1 MAAASFGR
9 WLRLRRRGLGLT
21 QQELGQQAGYAG
33 ETIRKVEADEL
44 RPSRQLAEGLAAA
57 LGVAAEDREAFIRF
71 ARDRSDG
78 DNLAL
83 PTAPALPTP
92 GAPATPALASPSFT
106 LPTPPTALIGR
117 EAELADVK
125 ALLSRADAR
134 LVTLTGAGGVGKT
147 RLALEVAAELSDDL
161 TDGVGFVNL
170 APLREPG
177 LIVATIAQVLDIR
190 EQPGQGLLASLID
203 TLHDR
208 RILLVLDNFE
218 QIVEAAPVVAELLA
232 GAPDLKLLVTSRAA
246 LRLRGE
252 QEYDVPPL
260 TVPDTAQPSVATMM
274 EAEAVRLFVARA
286 QAARRDFVLT
296 EKNAEAVAAIC
307 QRLDGLPL
315 AIELAAARVKVFS
328 PQALL
333 ARLGSRLAVLTG
345 GPRDAPL
352 RQRTLWATLTWSYGL
367 LGEAERRLFRQ
378 LGVFVGGFTLDA
390 AETVVGEQT
399 GASDEGRMTSGD
411 EASSP
416 APNHSVLATLDG
428 VAALVDQSLVARM
441 SGVGGE
447 ARFGMLETVREYAV
461 ERLAESG
468 EADAMRRTHALY
480 YLAEAEAAEDA
491 LHDLGPGRA
500 LSRLEAE
507 MDNLRA
513 ALAWMRAAGETESFL
528 RLTAALAP
536 FWYWREHVGEGK
548 RWVEDGLSLAAT
560 LDDPWLRA
568 RLLRVGGHAG
578 LWPGDLSAARAAL
591 AESVALAR
599 GAGDDRLLAEV
610 LGGLGARTRHL
621 GDLSEARQLWQESL
635 AMARKAGSRWLT
647 MIALGGLGIVT
658 RDEGAT
664 DQAAALLAEALSLAR
679 ELRARRSEGSILN
692 AYGEVARMAGDDE
705 LAEKLYS
712 EAIALFQTQ
721 AGLGPLAA
729 NALHNLGHVTLRRG
743 EDTRALGLFQTCLRV
758 DIQGEE
764 TVRSGPTVA
773 GIAGVWQ
780 ARGQPQRAARLL
792 GAAAMMAET
801 GGFALEAAD
810 RADTERILAA
820 VRSQVSAEEFVA
832 AWGEGHAMSL
842 EEAVAYAL
850 RGATETA

>member
-44 RPSRQLAEGLAAA
+44 RPSQQLAENLAAA
-57 LGVAAEDREAFIRF
+57 LGLATEDREAFIRF
-71 ARDRSDG
+71 ARDRSGG
-78 DNLAL
+78 DTLAL
-83 PTAPALPTP
+83 PAAPALPAP
-92 GAPATPALASPSFT
+92 GAPTTPALASPAFT

-117 EAELADVK
+117 ETELADVK
-125 ALLSRADAR
+125 ALLSRADTR
-134 LVTLTGAGGVGKT
+134 LVTLTGVGGVGKT

-170 APLREPG
+170 APLTDPG
-177 LIVATIAQVLDIR
+177 LVVATIAHVLHIR
-190 EQPGQGLLASLID
+190 ERPGQALLASLID
-203 TLHDR
+203 TFRDR
-208 RILLVLDNFE
+208 RMLLVLDNFE
-218 QIVEAAPVVAELLA
+218 QVVEAAPVVAELLA
-232 GAPDLKLLVTSRAA
+232 GAPYLKLLVTSRAS

-252 QEYDVPPL
+252 QAYDVPPL
-260 TVPDTAQPSVATMM
+260 TVPGTAQPSVATMM
-274 EAEAVRLFVARA
+274 EAEAVRLFVVRA
-286 QAARRDFVLT
+286 QAARQGFALT
-296 EKNAEAVAAIC
+296 AGNAVAVAAIC
-307 QRLDGLPL
+307 HRLDGLPL
-315 AIELAAARVKVFS
+315 AIELAAARVKAFS

-333 ARLGSRLAVLTG
+333 VRLDSRLAVLTG

-352 RQRTLWATLTWSYGL
+352 RQRTLRATLGWSYGL
-367 LGEAERRLFRQ
+367 LGEAEQRLFRQ

-390 AETVVGEQT
+390 AEAVVGDWRGEIES
-399 GASDEGRMTSGD
+399 SDSSLSHL
-411 EASSP
+411 SSP
-416 APNHSVLATLDG
+416 VSVFEG
-428 VAALVDQSLVARM
+428 VAALVDQSLVVRRD
-441 SGVGGE
+441 GVGGE
-447 ARFGMLETVREYAV
+447 PRFGMLETVREYAV

-491 LHDLGPGRA
+491 LHDLGPTRA

-513 ALAWMRAAGETESFL
+513 ALAWMRAAGETESLL
-528 RLTAALAP
+528 RPTAALAP

-548 RWVEDGLSLAAT
+548 RWVEDGLFLATT
-560 LDDPWLRA
+560 LGDPWLQA
-568 RLLRVGGHAG
+568 RLLRVGGLAG

-610 LGGLGARTRHL
+610 LGWLGARTRHL
-621 GDLSEARQLWQESL
+621 GDLSEARRLWQESL
-635 AMARKAGSRWLT
+635 AVARKTGSRWLT
-647 MIALGGLGIVT
+647 MTALGGLGIVR

-664 DQAAALLAEALSLAR
+664 DQAAALLAESLSLSR
-679 ELRARRSEGSILN
+679 ELRDRRSEGSILN
-692 AYGEVARMAGDDE
+692 AYGEVARLAGDDE

-712 EAIALFQTQ
+712 EAIALFETQ

-743 EDTRALGLFQTCLRV
+743 EDTRALALFQACLQV
-758 DIQGEE
+758 SIQGGEA
-764 TVRSGPTVA
+764 VRSGPTVA

-780 ARGQPQRAARLL
+780 ARGQPQHAARLL

-801 GGFALEAAD
+801 GGFALERAD

-832 AWGEGHAMSL
+832 AWSEGRAMSL

-850 RGATETA
+850 REAPEAT